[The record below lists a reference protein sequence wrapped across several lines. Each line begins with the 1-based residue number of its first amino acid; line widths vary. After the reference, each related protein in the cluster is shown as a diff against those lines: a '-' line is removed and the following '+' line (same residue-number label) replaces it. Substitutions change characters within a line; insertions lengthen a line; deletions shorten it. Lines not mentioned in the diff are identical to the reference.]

1 MNAVL
6 NTQLHFVEQD
16 NYKLTSTILFHR
28 NPRQHCMAFLY
39 NVPERMEGKGVYY
52 VSQQKL
58 GFNEFQLTCSC
69 VLHESA
75 WQVQHVT
82 MSICICG
89 LEITF
94 GEKGSRQLSIFV
106 QLFHSLHHSD
116 HPSYRKFTFGSCFAR
131 CYGLCLYS
139 M

>member
-52 VSQQKL
+52 VSQ
-58 GFNEFQLTCSC
+58 
-69 VLHESA
+69 
-75 WQVQHVT
+75 
-82 MSICICG
+82 
-89 LEITF
+89 
-94 GEKGSRQLSIFV
+94 
-106 QLFHSLHHSD
+106 
-116 HPSYRKFTFGSCFAR
+116 
-131 CYGLCLYS
+131 
-139 M
+139 